1 MIEKTIN
8 NPTTE
13 VYHQSIPLVVAIVA
27 IASGAASYVYYSNYS
42 ETGSV
47 AHLVLANIF
56 LLVTI
61 ILSKPVIEWRR
72 IKIDNE
78 FITIFKMFFKP
89 IKINISESLYQIVM
103 DKDDIRSF
111 RFRVGKYYTQVS
123 PAIYKNGNR
132 LSKRL
137 KDHIAQNKLFVKVAD

>member
-1 MIEKTIN
+1 MVDKTIN

-13 VYHQSIPLVVAIVA
+13 VYHQSVPLVLLIVT
-27 IASGAASYVYYSNYS
+27 IASGSASYIYYSNYS

-61 ILSKPVIEWRR
+61 IFLKPVIEWRR

-78 FITIFKMFFKP
+78 FITIFKVFFKP
-89 IKINISESLYQIVM
+89 IKINISESLYQVVM
-103 DKDDIRSF
+103 NKGDIRSF

-123 PAIYKNGNR
+123 PAVYKNGSR

-137 KDHIAQNKLFVKVAD
+137 KDHIAQNRLFVEVAD